1 MFFWNFWAAKRGFKW
16 ILRSRSEDPDHS
28 RRNDNST
35 ALSGSFARCALHRN
49 LRGLEPTGV
58 AATTER
64 QPSSL
69 QAFDTHDI
77 AEHEEGRE
85 DAKRDKGLKRFVP
98 QQHASK
104 HRGRR
109 QRQDHQCRQ
118 RVGDSASIP
127 SDQRDLQGAHH
138 KLMVMQPVRHIRRS
152 TSATSAVDG
161 KERVCDGPKENQQ
174 HSPGRQVRQPDQQG
188 YREPS
193 QKMAQRIGPHIPQ
206 KNPAQGKVEHH
217 EAHQRRD
224 NIQLRKI
231 EAEEK
236 SINDAIDRLSI
247 GPLYR
252 AGEFTTIA
260 EGETEVDAAI
270 MNGTWV
276 EKMREGLDRLP
287 EKAGTIGRYAAI
299 TKDTALFKGLA
310 RSVQYGDFIAKSI
323 LYDHLT
329 KRQGKS
335 HDEAMKTVI
344 DEFVAYNFLPSRSR
358 SYLESIGLTWFWA
371 FKLRSIKVAQRML
384 RDHPLRALLA
394 GAGGSLVADIPGV
407 NVGSPL
413 SDNAASVILDGRAGY
428 DSFDPVKNGP
438 CE

>member
-1 MFFWNFWAAKRGFKW
+1 MLKGAPLKLAEIERLQKYEHRLSELPAFKA
-16 ILRSRSEDPDHS
+16 RY
-28 RRNDNST
+28 RNND
-35 ALSGSFARCALHRN
+35 
-49 LRGLEPTGV
+49 
-58 AATTER
+58 
-64 QPSSL
+64 
-69 QAFDTHDI
+69 
-77 AEHEEGRE
+77 
-85 DAKRDKGLKRFVP
+85 
-98 QQHASK
+98 
-104 HRGRR
+104 
-109 QRQDHQCRQ
+109 
-118 RVGDSASIP
+118 
-127 SDQRDLQGAHH
+127 
-138 KLMVMQPVRHIRRS
+138 
-152 TSATSAVDG
+152 
-161 KERVCDGPKENQQ
+161 
-174 HSPGRQVRQPDQQG
+174 
-188 YREPS
+188 
-193 QKMAQRIGPHIPQ
+193 
-206 KNPAQGKVEHH
+206 
-217 EAHQRRD
+217 
-224 NIQLRKI
+224 IQLRKI

-247 GPLYR
+247 APLYR

-335 HDEAMKTVI
+335 HEEAMKTVI

-358 SYLESIGLTWFWA
+358 SYLESVGLTWFWA

-394 GAGGSLVADIPGV
+394 GAGGSLVPDVPGV